1 MSSFGGIYSL
11 IWRRKKMIKLLR
23 IDDRL
28 LHGQVAFSWT
38 KVLSIESIIIVN
50 DEVVKDEITKMTLGI
65 AKPRG
70 TTLVVKGVE
79 DGIAISNQY
88 IVSFK
93 NRRITLQAE
102 VYGPEDDF
110 ASSHCGGGGEGG
122 RNNVDQRINDR
133 NEQHSQNDVDD
144 CVIDFVISAELN
156 FRVSR
161 FGVGHLILLLSLE

>member
-1 MSSFGGIYSL
+1 
-11 IWRRKKMIKLLR
+11 MIKLLR

-79 DGIAISNQY
+79 DGIAMIKENTKNKKNVMV
-88 IVSFK
+88 IVNNVFDAKKIVDEVSDIKSINFGGLK
-93 NRRITLQAE
+93 EKIGIPSKRFTSSVTLTNEEIELAKELAE
-102 VYGPEDDF
+102 RDIELEIRQVPEDKKTQLK
-110 ASSHCGGGGEGG
+110 G
-122 RNNVDQRINDR
+122 
-133 NEQHSQNDVDD
+133 
-144 CVIDFVISAELN
+144 
-156 FRVSR
+156 
-161 FGVGHLILLLSLE
+161 LL

>member
-1 MSSFGGIYSL
+1 
-11 IWRRKKMIKLLR
+11 MIKLLR

-79 DGIAISNQY
+79 DGIAMIKENTKNKKNVMV
-88 IVSFK
+88 IVNNVFDAKKIVDEVSDIKSINFGGLK
-93 NRRITLQAE
+93 EKIGIPSKRFTSSVTLTNEEIVLAKELAE
-102 VYGPEDDF
+102 RDIELEIRQVPEDKKTQLK
-110 ASSHCGGGGEGG
+110 G
-122 RNNVDQRINDR
+122 
-133 NEQHSQNDVDD
+133 
-144 CVIDFVISAELN
+144 
-156 FRVSR
+156 
-161 FGVGHLILLLSLE
+161 LL